1 MSSFFDNLIS
11 RKGCLNMEG
20 SVTIPSHIEDLTKC
34 MYELQQDGTFCDAGL
49 ECKDGVIFVHK
60 LVLMAC
66 RSPYLRNQLASES
79 KGERVYVSL
88 KNYSLKTVCCLV
100 QTLYTGQLNISQENE
115 VDFSHLCETIGL
127 DNIKSAA
134 ENIIQQDRNIYEVES
149 MNPFCAV
156 QVEEEIIES
165 QDGITALVASVN
177 HGPDD
182 NLVDS
187 TNTVDNV
194 EDLNYDNS
202 DLKVGSDMAKRS
214 QDSKEERD
222 AEKSLDLP
230 TGRETRSNKRR
241 KIFHNDSTSQAK
253 DNATS
258 SNVADILAI
267 AKQLSGI
274 EEAQTS
280 KPASSCLD
288 QTKSSLCSL
297 CKKEFVNEEENV
309 TDPSKTVCTEC
320 MDLFS
325 GETNDDHEMGTKPD
339 QTQNYYSEDGGE
351 DSQKGEYWNRISWD
365 IPGNP
370 DPKNIGPNG
379 TFQDFSGLVNLK
391 YPWIVLRSPRVL
403 GLFRTSK
410 PEISQDRV
418 DLEEECLKK
427 TCEERSP
434 LPDLISLEEG
444 DSDPLTW
451 LQEQIDI
458 DGCENNEIYDRKL
471 RNKNQSD
478 KVKRESGETNHEK
491 LWHCKKCEFSTGDK
505 KEQERH
511 RKHHSY
517 MERKLR
523 MSKLCEPPK
532 YACDECGNEY
542 KSEDGLI
549 KHQNLVHSG
558 KPILRC
564 VLRGCKSRFVE
575 ESVLQKHLLWHKSQG
590 VLKCRKCAQVFVL
603 KGALKRHEDY
613 CVKRLMFRCDICN
626 KVYKA
631 QKNLSEH
638 MSKMHCQ
645 GGKGFNYR
653 ESLKFSRNNNSMTSA
668 VDQNKGASLT
678 VENTSLETSLE
689 EFNADNVEE
698 FVEGMNSILLTQR
711 NEKKSRQTQDVY
723 RCIHCEFSTE
733 DKIQYTKHRKH
744 HAYLIRKQKDAEL
757 QSHTCDKC
765 ETEHKTTLALKVH
778 TEKVHSMVFE
788 CLEKG
793 CFKYFSDKHKLNEH
807 LLEHEE
813 TGLTKCGKCA
823 RSFVTKH
830 DLKEHE
836 NSCFPNENG
845 GENDDNNDDVD
856 DDDIDDDG
864 DNDDDIE
871 GIVKTLNDAIN
882 KKRSKVFKC
891 DKCNFSTKDHKNYEK
906 HSSHHCYLKR
916 KETQIYICRYC
927 VMTFRTRSG
936 MSKHELTFHSDQFY
950 ECKVKSCTSVFK
962 FPRRVKIVQIQ
973 MKWKIAHLKV
983 QVQSIIRKVLKQSK
997 QYLDNGNEECV
1008 IEHVY
1013 IADFHNLTSM
1023 KEEVSANGGPLPN
1036 GANMLHIRCSPI
1048 SVRVITTENDENNES
1063 DVSKESD
1070 MTFGDEGDELILKN
1084 KQNDGDM
1091 LNIGIEH
1098 VE

>member
-20 SVTIPSHIEDLTKC
+20 SVTIPSHVEDLTKC

-66 RSPYLRNQLASES
+66 RSPYLRNQLASQS
-79 KGERVYVSL
+79 QGERIYVSL
-88 KNYSLKTVCCLV
+88 KNYSLKTICCLV

-127 DNIKSAA
+127 DNMKSAA
-134 ENIIQQDRNIYEVES
+134 ENFIQQDRNIHEVES

-156 QVEEEIIES
+156 QVEEEISES

-187 TNTVDNV
+187 TNTVDYV

-202 DLKVGSDMAKRS
+202 DLKVGSDIAKRS

-222 AEKSLDLP
+222 AEKSLDPP

-241 KIFHNDSTSQAK
+241 KIFHNDNIAQAK

-258 SNVADILAI
+258 SNVVEILAI

-274 EEAQTS
+274 EEAQTF

-288 QTKSSLCSL
+288 QTKPSLCSL
-297 CKKEFVNEEENV
+297 CTKEFVNEEENA
-309 TDPSKTVCTEC
+309 TDPSKKVCSEC
-320 MDLFS
+320 MVLFS
-325 GETNDDHEMGTKPD
+325 GETNDDQEMGTRPD
-339 QTQNYYSEDGGE
+339 QTQNYNSEDGGE
-351 DSQKGEYWNRISWD
+351 DSQK
-365 IPGNP
+365 
-370 DPKNIGPNG
+370 
-379 TFQDFSGLVNLK
+379 
-391 YPWIVLRSPRVL
+391 
-403 GLFRTSK
+403 
-410 PEISQDRV
+410 DRV

-444 DSDPLTW
+444 DSDPLTR

-523 MSKLCEPPK
+523 MSKLLEPPK
-532 YACDECGNEY
+532 YSCDECGNEY
-542 KSEDGLI
+542 KSEDSLI
-549 KHQNLVHSG
+549 KHQNLVHSD

-575 ESVLQKHLLWHKSQG
+575 EFVLQKHLLWHKSQG

-613 CVKRLMFRCDICN
+613 CVKRLMFLCDICN

-668 VDQNKGASLT
+668 VDQNKRASIT

-711 NEKKSRQTQDVY
+711 NEKKSKQTQDVY

-744 HAYLIRKQKDAEL
+744 HAYLIHKQKSAEL

-765 ETEHKTTLALKVH
+765 ETEDKTTLALKVH

-793 CFKYFSDKHKLNEH
+793 CFKYFSDEHKLNEH

-856 DDDIDDDG
+856 DDDMDDDG
-864 DNDDDIE
+864 DDDDDDIE
-871 GIVKTLNDAIN
+871 GIVKTLNDAIK

-891 DKCNFSTKDHKNYEK
+891 DKCNFSTKDYKNYEK
-906 HSSHHCYLKR
+906 HSSHHHYLKR
-916 KETQIYICRYC
+916 KETKIHICRYC
-927 VMTFRTRSG
+927 VLTFRTRSG

-962 FPRRVKIVQIQ
+962 FKQQLEKHIFNHKNRGL
-973 MKWKIAHLKV
+973 LKC
-983 QVQSIIRKVLKQSK
+983 KK
-997 QYLDNGNEECV
+997 C
-1008 IEHVY
+1008 
-1013 IADFHNLTSM
+1013 
-1023 KEEVSANGGPLPN
+1023 
-1036 GANMLHIRCSPI
+1036 
-1048 SVRVITTENDENNES
+1048 
-1063 DVSKESD
+1063 
-1070 MTFGDEGDELILKN
+1070 N
-1084 KQNDGDM
+1084 KKF
-1091 LNIGIEH
+1091 
-1098 VE
+1098 VF